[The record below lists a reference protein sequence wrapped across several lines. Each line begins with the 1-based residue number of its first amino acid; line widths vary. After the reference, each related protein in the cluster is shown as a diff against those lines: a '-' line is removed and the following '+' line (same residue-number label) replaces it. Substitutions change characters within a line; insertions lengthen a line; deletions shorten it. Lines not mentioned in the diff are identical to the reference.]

1 MKKAKA
7 VPTNSRSPI
16 VTILGHVD
24 HGKTSLLDYI
34 RKTRITAKEH
44 GGITQK
50 IGAYEVDTM
59 LKEYPVSR
67 ITFIDTPGHEAFT
80 KLRSRGAQSADIA
93 ILVIDAKDSLMP
105 QTIESIAHIKAS
117 KIPFIVALNKCD
129 LPDANP
135 QKVERDLLKHNIQTE
150 HQGGAV
156 PAVKI
161 SAKTGLG
168 IPDLLETILLMTTDL
183 KLTYDPAHP
192 AKAIIVE
199 TNKDKRG
206 IVASVILQDGA
217 LKVGDTV
224 YTADNKVVK
233 IRAMMNDLGVSLRE
247 ILPSTPVIILGFND
261 MPEVGTILSGVESE
275 LAPQAST
282 PVSDQP
288 LHPAFN
294 MEDILSPKKEERK
307 LALVVKTDSQGS
319 LEALDQSL
327 SGNKKID
334 LILAAIGDIHRS
346 DIFLAK
352 ATGAIVIGFSVIV
365 DPETQ
370 MLAQQEKVVI
380 KTYSIIY
387 ELIDELEEVASLIAE
402 KEAVAKN
409 LKGEAK
415 VLASFEIKGEK
426 VFGLNVT
433 KGKFSVGDEIEVFR
447 EANSFGKAKIV
458 SLKFRAKNIPEA
470 KKGEECGMLLSPP
483 LDMRAGDVVKCI
495 L

>member
-1 MKKAKA
+1 MKKTKTI
-7 VPTNSRSPI
+7 PTNARSPV

-24 HGKTSLLDYI
+24 HGKTSLLDFI
-34 RKTRITAKEH
+34 RKSRLTTKEH

-50 IGAYEVDTM
+50 IGAYEVETG
-59 LKEYPVSR
+59 LKDYPVSR

-93 ILVIDAKDSLMP
+93 ILVVDAKDSLMP

-129 LPDANP
+129 LPDADP

-168 IPDLLETILLMTTDL
+168 IPDLLETILLLTSDL

-192 AKAIIVE
+192 VKAIIVE
-199 TNKDKRG
+199 TNKDRRG
-206 IVASVILQDGA
+206 VVASVILQDGA
-217 LKVGDTV
+217 LKVGDTI
-224 YTADNKVVK
+224 YTADNKPVK
-233 IRAMMNDLGVSLRE
+233 VRAMMDDLGKSMQS
-247 ILPSTPVIILGFND
+247 ILPSTPALVLGFHD
-261 MPEVGTILSGVESE
+261 VPEVGTILSGQPPVI
-275 LAPQAST
+275 AVVQST
-282 PVSDQP
+282 PVSNEP
-288 LHPAFN
+288 LHPAFS
-294 MEDILSPKKEERK
+294 MEDVLSPKHEDRK

-319 LEALDQSL
+319 LEALEQSL
-327 SGNKKID
+327 SDNKKID
-334 LILAAIGDIHRS
+334 LILAAIGDVHRS

-352 ATGAIVIGFSVIV
+352 ATGAIVIGFSVVV
-365 DPETQ
+365 DAETQ

-380 KTYSIIY
+380 KTYNIIY

-402 KEAVAKN
+402 KEAATKN
-409 LKGEAK
+409 LRGEAK

-426 VFGLNVT
+426 VYGLSVV
-433 KGKFSVGDEIEVFR
+433 KGKLNTNDEIEVFR
-447 EANSFGKAKIV
+447 EGNSFGKAKIV
-458 SLKFRAKNIPEA
+458 SLKFRAKTISEA

-483 LDMRAGDVVKCI
+483 LDIRAGDVVKCI